1 MGGYEGADHL
11 NSRGEQVAMN
21 ADNGHAQRREDD

>member
-21 ADNGHAQRREDD
+21 AANGHAQRREDD